1 MTGSL
6 STGRSPTLFGVDRD
20 GGTDAARRTSM
31 RAAALAA
38 ALALLAGPALA
49 RAQDE
54 QGDPEESAED
64 GGRYEP
70 DQRGEHDEEGS
81 GGEGYE
87 PDQRGEHDEEEQSGG
102 GESYEPDQRGEH
114 EPEPEPVVATAGAAP
129 DVEEAR
135 GLGGG
140 VGLEVSLWAG
150 GGVLGAEAA
159 GGDNLVR
166 STQQSSIGGAFGLSA
181 SVRVGPV
188 AVGPRLSFSIDPS
201 ILLVHTGLG
210 ADVFL
215 LDGPLVPYVRASIG
229 LSIATPLGDLLPAQG
244 DASILGV
251 GVELGVGV
259 RWRATDHLFVGVE
272 LAGGWHHLWRAAV
285 PDCTSGCTDGELDLR
300 RPGESDA
307 LSVRVALTLGWTF

>member
-20 GGTDAARRTSM
+20 GGTDAARRTSV

-38 ALALLAGPALA
+38 ALALLAGPAIA
-49 RAQDE
+49 HAQDE
-54 QGDPEESAED
+54 QRDPEESAED

-70 DQRGEHDEEGS
+70 DQRGEHEA
-81 GGEGYE
+81 
-87 PDQRGEHDEEEQSGG
+87 
-102 GESYEPDQRGEH
+102 
-114 EPEPEPVVATAGAAP
+114 EPVMATAGAAP
-129 DVEEAR
+129 DSEEAR
-135 GLGGG
+135 GFGGG
-140 VGLEVSLWAG
+140 RGVGVELALWAG
-150 GGVLGAEAA
+150 GGVLGVDAA

-166 STQQSSIGGAFGLSA
+166 STQRSSIGGAFGLSA
-181 SVRVGPV
+181 SLRVGPL
-188 AVGPRLSFSIDPS
+188 AVGPRVSFAIDPS

-215 LDGPLVPYVRASIG
+215 LDGPLVPYVRASVG
-229 LSIATPLGDLLPAQG
+229 LSVAAPLGDLLAAQG
-244 DASILGV
+244 DARILGV

-272 LAGGWHHLWRAAV
+272 LVGGWHHLWRAAV

-307 LSVRVALTLGWTF
+307 LSVRVALTLGWAF